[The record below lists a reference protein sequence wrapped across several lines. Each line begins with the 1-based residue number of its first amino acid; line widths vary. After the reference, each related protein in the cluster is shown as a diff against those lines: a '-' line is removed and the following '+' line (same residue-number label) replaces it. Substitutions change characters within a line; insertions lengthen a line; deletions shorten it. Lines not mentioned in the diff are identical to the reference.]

1 MRGHMWRWFLR
12 LHEASGP
19 SRLPVNYLLSW
30 CDVGVDV
37 FEHRLE
43 HGIVAHAQVLD
54 LDLTTLGP
62 VVRHLRGVCRH
73 KHREVSQAGEEQ
85 GSRKQ
90 SRAAALLLCCLAATN
105 KSSKAVWRRSK
116 HHRQHPHMLAITE
129 AAGSCSGSSPQ
140 LLY

>member
-1 MRGHMWRWFLR
+1 MRGHMWRGFPR

-19 SRLPVNYLLSW
+19 SRLPANYLLSW

-37 FEHRLE
+37 LEDRLE

-73 KHREVSQAGEEQ
+73 KHREASQAGEEQ

-90 SRAAALLLCCLAATN
+90 SPGLLLCCRAATN
-105 KSSKAVWRRSK
+105 KSSKTVWRRSK
-116 HHRQHPHMLAITE
+116 HHLQHPYMLVITE
-129 AAGSCSGSSPQ
+129 AAQVPAQ
-140 LLY
+140 VPALLTDI